1 MGVTVLGGGSA
12 YFLGFYLQEPHL
24 SFLVK
29 IQKDPLMAQA
39 GEKSNPC
46 EIWHGGL
53 HKNGLLPKE
62 DMLPDSILYD
72 SSYKTFWKDK
82 TMIAMIIR
90 SVVVR
95 FWRVIEGLNKW
106 SIGEFLGWWN
116 YTVWYCNCGFMTLC
130 VCQNSYIFVTLS
142 EPQCIQI
149 KTSHLGSQR
158 APGWNV
164 HCKKRI

>member
-1 MGVTVLGGGSA
+1 MGVTVLGGGGA

-29 IQKDPLMAQA
+29 IQNYPLMAQA
-39 GEKSNPC
+39 GEKSNHC
-46 EIWHGGL
+46 EICHRGL

-62 DMLPDSILYD
+62 NMLPDSILYD

-95 FWRVIEGLNKW
+95 F
-106 SIGEFLGWWN
+106 
-116 YTVWYCNCGFMTLC
+116 
-130 VCQNSYIFVTLS
+130 
-142 EPQCIQI
+142 
-149 KTSHLGSQR
+149 
-158 APGWNV
+158 
-164 HCKKRI
+164 

>member
-1 MGVTVLGGGSA
+1 MQYLNDKFGQFLKVVCTLAWEWETHGSNCLGRGQCIFSWVLPTGA
-12 YFLGFYLQEPHL
+12 PPKFP
-24 SFLVK
+24 VK

-46 EIWHGGL
+46 EICHRGL

-106 SIGEFLGWWN
+106 SIGEFLGCWN
-116 YTVWYCNCGFMTLC
+116 YTYCMIL
-130 VCQNSYIFVTLS
+130 
-142 EPQCIQI
+142 
-149 KTSHLGSQR
+149 
-158 APGWNV
+158 
-164 HCKKRI
+164 